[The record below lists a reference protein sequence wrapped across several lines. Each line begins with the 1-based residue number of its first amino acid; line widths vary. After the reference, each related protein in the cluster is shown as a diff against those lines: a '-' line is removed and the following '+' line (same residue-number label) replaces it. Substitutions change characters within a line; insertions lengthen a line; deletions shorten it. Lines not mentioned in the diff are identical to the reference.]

1 MAFDQIEASF
11 VENIINVS
19 KHWALCLVLL
29 GNTFWGILSMGY
41 FGHSWGSVKIWICQ
55 MTNLRTWEIQTENFD
70 AMKRKE
76 IGQSVAE
83 GNLHF

>member
-1 MAFDQIEASF
+1 MVFEEFYLRVILA
-11 VENIINVS
+11 
-19 KHWALCLVLL
+19 KWAIALDK
-29 GNTFWGILSMGY
+29 Y
-41 FGHSWGSVKIWICQ
+41 FLHSLGSV
-55 MTNLRTWEIQTENFD
+55 NLDEFVRWPTWELEGEIQTDNFD